1 MTNIYFPQSN
11 AISIPGLQR
20 CKYNIEQDFLGS
32 YTWLRLIARRKG
44 SYLVIESCDSVL
56 LSLFWIAIL
65 CPGWKGKISWNKL
78 TRDLWWVKQG
88 IYFCTSRSEE
98 PGQQNTTAPSLG
110 PCCGTPNINS
120 WSVAIRHMWGLPYNI
135 IQISLCAPNLSGWQV
150 SVKDTKHVKNGLS

>member
-56 LSLFWIAIL
+56 LPLFWIAIL
-65 CPGWKGKISWNKL
+65 CPGWKGKISWTSWPETYGKLNKEFIWR
-78 TRDLWWVKQG
+78 TGSTEYNSSFPGSVLW
-88 IYFCTSRSEE
+88 
-98 PGQQNTTAPSLG
+98 N
-110 PCCGTPNINS
+110 
-120 WSVAIRHMWGLPYNI
+120 
-135 IQISLCAPNLSGWQV
+135 
-150 SVKDTKHVKNGLS
+150 TKHQDDHKQLVCGYQTHVIVGPSIQYYTNQLMCPKPVWLAGSSERHKTC